1 MKIQERIN
9 LTELLEENQMR
20 STEES
25 NITKQ
30 KKMAEITTYLP
41 IITLNLNGLKPQI
54 KIDRPAN

>member
-20 STEES
+20 SMEES